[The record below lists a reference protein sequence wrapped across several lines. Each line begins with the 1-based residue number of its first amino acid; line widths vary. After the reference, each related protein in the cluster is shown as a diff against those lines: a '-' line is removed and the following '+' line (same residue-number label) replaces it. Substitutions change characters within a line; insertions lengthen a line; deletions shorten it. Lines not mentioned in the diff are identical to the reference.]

1 MQRWQYLLL
10 KLSEECSEVSH
21 RASKAMRFGMD
32 EVQSGQTENN
42 RDRLIGELRDLVTVA
57 TLLMR
62 EGVLPDTLITPS
74 ASDFERVEKY
84 YQYSKARGLVE

>member
-1 MQRWQYLLL
+1 MKRWQYLLL

-32 EVQSGQTENN
+32 EVQSGQTDNN
-42 RDRLIGELRDLVTVA
+42 GDRIIGELRDLTTVV

-62 EGVLPDTLITPS
+62 EGILPNTIIAPN
-74 ASDFERVEKY
+74 AADFERVEKY